1 MRINWLIPF
10 DCARAQIYHNTGKLT
25 PERAEQIL
33 SGEFNR
39 KPKKSTAAAFKVKP
53 AIYKKY
59 FTASI
64 SQKEFDSIVDEALAL
79 YLPRKRPRPSKLE
92 IHHRKEEP
100 IEKR

>member
-1 MRINWLIPF
+1 M
-10 DCARAQIYHNTGKLT
+10 
-25 PERAEQIL
+25 

-39 KPKKSTAAAFKVKP
+39 KPKKSTATAFKVKP

-64 SQKEFDSIVDEALAL
+64 SQKEFDSIVDEALAST
-79 YLPRKRPRPSKLE
+79 LPKKRPQPSKLE
-92 IHHRKEEP
+92 NHHRKEEP